1 MADNFRVAGF
11 VLGLAIKAPCHTHA
25 EVNITPLSGTGQ
37 TIGGYVVGEFDRVL
51 LTAQIDP
58 IDNGI
63 YSVRG
68 SAWVRDGDADGN
80 RDFVGGTLVPVWTT
94 AQADIVLW
102 RLNGDPDTAI
112 IGADALIFTPY
123 YDPLA
128 GGGGFGT
135 LQQVTD
141 NGATTDNVI
150 VLDGVRLDVQDG
162 GDIRIANVGGTRN
175 VVISVGAALG
185 TDAVIFNDGV
195 GVDVYSFDDE
205 INTTGSIHIGATQ
218 RLAFYQF
225 DAAVASYIRG
235 AAASNDIEYVAS
247 TASVASHI
255 FTGELEIETYRVP
268 IVEFIL
274 AANAVNIDV
283 NQTSACFVD
292 IDPATADFNVTLTVP
307 AHGAGFYY
315 EIVIDFV
322 QGNPDFQ
329 PIWPASVKWPIG
341 IAPTLSPQEDDLD
354 TVHLYTRDGGVTWKG
369 SFLLDYS

>member
-1 MADNFRVAGF
+1 MANNFRVSGF

-25 EVNITPLSGTGQ
+25 DSNIDPLSGTGQ

-51 LTAQIDP
+51 LTAQTDP

-68 SAWVRDGDADGN
+68 SAWIRDGDADGN
-80 RDFVGGTLVPVWTT
+80 RDFVGGTLVPVWTSGDS
-94 AQADIVLW
+94 DIILW
-102 RLNGDPDTAI
+102 RLEGDPDSKEV
-112 IGADALIFTPY
+112 GVDALIFSMY
-123 YDPLA
+123 YNPAA

-141 NGATTDNVI
+141 SGNITDTDI
-150 VLDGVRLDVQDG
+150 ILDAGRLDIQDG
-162 GDIRIANVGGTRN
+162 GDLRIAEAGDANN
-175 VVISVGAALG
+175 VVMSVGVALG
-185 TDAVIFNDGV
+185 TDVVRFLASAGLDA
-195 GVDVYSFDDE
+195 YSFDE
-205 INTTGSIHIGATQ
+205 PINTPNSLHIGATE

-225 DAAVASYIRG
+225 GAAVTSYIRG
-235 AAASNDIEYVAS
+235 ASGTDNIEYVVPA
-247 TASVASHI
+247 VNSHV
-255 FTGELEIETYRVP
+255 FSGEMEIESYRIP
-268 IVEFIL
+268 AVEFIL
-274 AANAVNIDV
+274 AANLVTIDV

-292 IDPATADFNVTLTVP
+292 IDPATGDFNVALTVP
-307 AHGAGFYY
+307 AAGTGFYY
-315 EIVIDFV
+315 ELVIDFI